1 MLVPL
6 VGVLAL
12 LAVII
17 FVSYFDSI
25 AQYALESA
33 SSSIPGRLQVKKFL
47 PTMSGVQMQGV
58 RWDLDEKDPFFV
70 ADRVDVT
77 IDHKALLRRDW
88 LVLIRHAMVIKPGL
102 RVTVAP
108 DGTLNLMKLLESDEE
123 PSKLDITQLRVVLE
137 WKEGWVLYNDRRDA
151 GFLYELSDWKGSAA
165 FPDGEILLLKTDA
178 HRKED
183 SSKFSF
189 EGEVSLLRPR
199 LSTTLNL
206 ARVDLLPF
214 AGFPGFGPGLTLV
227 QGMVNG
233 SIVVQGS
240 GETWDDVLA
249 SVFAVGKVEL
259 SDGLLAS
266 PLLPVDLKGLNGKVS
281 LLGREVST
289 SGFQGLAAGIPFRLE
304 GTADLDPEGEVTAR
318 LAVARFS
325 LELLKPYLQN
335 PPPVSGEAEV
345 DVDVEGPVVDPNIS
359 GLARAYNLH
368 YQDQVVP
375 KASSRFLKTG
385 EIVYLSEVQAETAA
399 GKVTGEGWLFL
410 GEKPRILFA
419 LQGQGTNPSA
429 LMPDLAES
437 ADFRVRVLGTLDDP
451 MLYGQGELRGLG
463 SWGQGISSAGG
474 QFYFK
479 GQELMLLDGL
489 AFKGGSS
496 VRVPV
501 ASVNIESRQVD
512 GIVRTDGFS
521 LADVPGLQGVSGYV
535 SGEAVVSAD
544 LSGSTPQIV
553 AQGQLTDGTFSSGGL
568 TASSASG
575 AFAFDGAQM
584 IIPDASASVEGGRVN
599 LAGVFDTRNNGLAF
613 SARADGMNLAA
624 LGLPGESASMI
635 GSISGQLGGQLGVYG
650 YAESARGKAALSGF
664 QRANGTLGAVAW
676 VDAPIPGQED
686 SNMQATVVAG
696 GTLDRMNLE
705 YNGQAQAPVLSSVGP
720 LDVMGSATLADK
732 VLTVHPTLVAARDE
746 NGNAEPARYL
756 TYSGEAYPFFGPL
769 LAGPL
774 KQVVVEEQAVPTR
787 RSLSLAGK
795 ADLARESLDFR
806 FQLRSAGLQELADQP
821 LGSDPDSASLNET
834 LPFDVLSGFGSVQGI
849 LSGTFRAPRLQAD
862 YDVPWLLLANGYENR
877 HVLSSKGRV
886 SMNGPA
892 LNIDAAAVS
901 ETPFDGRLTGAPKAL
916 YNLASQMTGML
927 AARGKVEAS
936 GRFDLR
942 LATAGFDASFLSLV
956 APSTYLSY
964 LPYGRLATENLHIWG
979 TATSPSLAGAV
990 RLLQGGLYMA
1000 GESFP
1005 FQVASLDFNSEGG
1018 KTRIDNLVVQAPGL
1032 NVSGYGQRD
1041 ANGDLSGEI
1050 SARDI
1055 DLAELRRL
1063 GPPLSGLGG
1072 RADAALALEGNWPR
1086 QPRIEVALN
1095 GRDLTWNPA
1104 AVGGMAAT
1112 LPIEELA
1119 LGHFGE
1125 DGQTLA
1131 SGLTITQDD
1140 IGLRMELPSQGLRF
1154 RTVAN
1159 GLSLEAEGAVRFPG
1173 GLPDLRMFKTFS
1185 DWKGYFISANGPDLG
1200 APGAPF
1206 RASMQN
1212 MTFAELAR
1220 YMGTTAPPYRAK
1232 TSAAVALEG
1241 QWWRDHKR
1249 EATGNLPSYQLD
1261 LQELTFEGDRG
1272 GKASGFDLQESAHLA
1287 YQRQGDAG
1295 YLTLENLGLGFFS
1308 GPSPLG
1314 SSVGAVAGNL
1324 VARPLAQAT
1333 PDPTPGAEVSS
1344 RQGSLQAEAKL
1355 ALTQLPEAKPNSSFH
1370 LGAVDIPLGNLAF
1383 LLPEA
1388 ITLDGLVESI
1398 EVNLD
1403 GLLPAPRLDAT
1414 ALVTNL
1420 AVGPLR
1426 EMALRGRLTGQAE
1439 GENGYTLS
1447 LGDLADPAVTLTF
1460 GKADAADH
1468 RLQAEG
1474 TATLLWRRVLP
1485 LNPDR
1490 LGLFANGLEVDSNSP
1505 IDLASQVVD
1514 KNLRIIADAVPGEEQ
1529 ARGDL
1534 TASLAVDGTL
1544 GYPEF
1549 EGKANL
1555 ANGQFRSRRY
1565 GNFENLQLD
1574 AQVERIS
1581 RDEAEPSEV
1590 LDAQSSGFLTR
1601 FSLPKFDGTLGGK
1614 PFFASGKT
1622 EFAGLAPTY
1631 LNMNFVGEALPVQ
1644 LPDLFTGTADVDM
1657 ELRGRMNRVDGK
1669 PALSPVILGTI
1680 VIPKGDF
1687 ELPLSAVSSGGEGGL
1702 ALPLDYDITL
1712 DLGQEFFVRLL
1723 DSSVR
1728 AVGEL
1733 RVISKD
1739 GKPEVYGRTEL
1750 SRGLIRIPFYDAS
1763 FRIRQG
1769 VAYFEGPMI
1778 PRLEA
1783 VEAIADLGSYRIVA
1797 RVEGTYPDKL
1807 SVQLFSDPPLPQS
1820 ELSRLVVLGGLPGQ
1834 FSGVNDP
1841 NQGGSSL
1848 SALSGTGVS
1857 FLSGMLTNR
1866 LTEQLGRVLLLSE
1879 VSFDYIPPA
1888 SYVIKLAKAI
1898 DPNDTFLLT
1907 LTRVIRDNGI
1917 NEQLYG
1923 VEWRLSPTFLT
1934 RIAMDQ
1940 YNQMRFWVQSINRF

>member
-6 VGVLAL
+6 VVVLAL

-88 LVLIRHAMVIKPGL
+88 LVLIQHAMVVKPGL
-102 RVTVAP
+102 RVTVDP
-108 DGTLNLMKLLESDEE
+108 EGNLNLMKLLESDGE
-123 PSKLDITQLRVVLE
+123 PQKLDIKQLRVVLE
-137 WKEGWVLYNDRRDA
+137 WSDGWVLYNDRRDA

-165 FPDGEILLLKTDA
+165 FPDGEVLLLKTDA

-189 EGEVSLLRPR
+189 EGEVSLIRPR

-227 QGMVNG
+227 QGVVNG
-233 SIVVQGS
+233 SVVVQGS
-240 GETWDDVLA
+240 GETWDEVLT
-249 SVFAVGKVEL
+249 SVFAVGKMEL

-266 PLLPVDLKGLNGKVS
+266 PMLPVDLKGMNGKVN

-289 SGFQGLAAGIPFRLE
+289 SGFEGKAAGIPFRLE
-304 GTADLDPEGEVTAR
+304 GTADLDPAGEVTAR

-325 LELLKPYLQN
+325 LDLLKPYLQN
-335 PPPVSGEAEV
+335 PPEVTGEAEV
-345 DVDVEGPVVDPNIS
+345 QVDVEGPLADPNVS
-359 GLARAYNLH
+359 GLARAFDLR
-368 YQDQVVP
+368 YQDQTVP
-375 KASSRFLKTG
+375 RASSRFLKTG
-385 EIVYLSEVQAETAA
+385 NIVYLSEVQADTAA

-410 GEKPRILFA
+410 GEEPRILFA
-419 LQGQGTNPSA
+419 LQGTDTNPSA
-429 LMPDLAES
+429 LMPDLAAS
-437 ADFRVRVLGTLDDP
+437 ADFRVRVMGTLDDP
-451 MLYGQGELRGLG
+451 LLYGKGELRGLG
-463 SWGQGISSAGG
+463 SWGQGISSAEG

-496 VRVPV
+496 VSVPI
-501 ASVNIESRQVD
+501 ASVNIETRQVD
-512 GIVRTDGFS
+512 GIVSTNGFD

-535 SGEAVVSAD
+535 SGEAIVSAD
-544 LSGSTPQIV
+544 LSGSTPSIV
-553 AQGQLTDGTFSSGGL
+553 AQGQLTDGSFSSGGM
-568 TASSASG
+568 TASNASG

-584 IIPDASASVEGGRVN
+584 IIPDANANVEGGRVN
-599 LAGVFDTRNNGLAF
+599 VAGVFDTRNNALAF
-613 SARADGMNLAA
+613 SAKADGMNLGAF
-624 LGLPGESASMI
+624 GLPGESASMI
-635 GSISGQLGGQLGVYG
+635 GSVSGQLGGQIGLYG
-650 YAESARGKAALSGF
+650 YADSTRGKAAVSAF
-664 QRANGTLGAVAW
+664 QQPDGTVGAVAW
-676 VDAPIPGQED
+676 VDAPIPGQAD

-696 GTLDRMNLE
+696 GTLDRLNLE
-705 YNGQAQAPVLSSVGP
+705 YNGQAQAPLLSSVGP
-720 LDVMGSATLADK
+720 LDVMGSATLADR

-746 NGNAEPARYL
+746 NGVAEPARYI
-756 TYSGEAYPFFGPL
+756 TYSGSAYPFFGPL

-774 KQVVVEEQAVPTR
+774 EKVVVEEQAVPTS

-795 ADLARESLDFR
+795 ANLAKQSLDFR
-806 FQLRSAGLQELADQP
+806 FHLRSAGLDELANQP
-821 LGSDPDSASLNET
+821 LGSDPDAATINET

-849 LSGTFRAPRLQAD
+849 LTGTFSAPRLQAD

-877 HVLSSKGRV
+877 HAMSSKGRV
-886 SMNGPA
+886 SVSGPA
-892 LNIDAAAVS
+892 LKIEAAAVS
-901 ETPFDGRLTGAPKAL
+901 ETPFDGRLKGTPQAL
-916 YNLASQMTGML
+916 YNLASQVTGML
-927 AARGKVEAS
+927 AARGTVEGN

-942 LATAGFDASFLSLV
+942 LATAGFKSSFLSLV
-956 APSTYLSY
+956 APSTYQAY
-964 LPYGRLATENLHIWG
+964 LPYGRLATENLRVWG
-979 TATSPSLAGAV
+979 TAASPSLAGAV
-990 RLLQGGLYMA
+990 RLLQGGLYLA
-1000 GESFP
+1000 GEPFP
-1005 FQVASLDFNSEGG
+1005 FQTASLDFSSQGG
-1018 KTRIDNLVVQAPGL
+1018 RTRIDNLVVQAPGL
-1032 NVSGYGQRD
+1032 NVTGYGQKD
-1041 ANGDLSGEI
+1041 ANGDLSGQI
-1050 SARDI
+1050 AARDI

-1063 GPPLSGLGG
+1063 GPPLSGLSG
-1072 RADAALALEGNWPR
+1072 RADAAVQLEGNWPR
-1086 QPRIEVALN
+1086 QPRLEVAFN
-1095 GRDLTWNPA
+1095 GRDLTWNPGA
-1104 AVGGMAAT
+1104 LGGMAAS
-1112 LPIEELA
+1112 LPIEEFA
-1119 LGHFGE
+1119 LGHFSD
-1125 DGQTLA
+1125 DGQSLA
-1131 SGLTITQDD
+1131 TGLTVTQDD
-1140 IGLRMELPSQGLRF
+1140 LGLRMELPSRGLRF
-1154 RTVAN
+1154 RTVAG

-1185 DWKGYFISANGPDLG
+1185 DWKGYFISANGPELG
-1200 APGAPF
+1200 KPGAPF
-1206 RASMQN
+1206 RASMEN

-1220 YMGTTAPPYRAK
+1220 YAGRSAPPYRASS
-1232 TSAAVALEG
+1232 SATVALEG

-1249 EATGNLPSYQLD
+1249 ESTNNLPHYRVD
-1261 LQELTFEGDRG
+1261 LGALSFEGDRA
-1272 GKASGFDLQESAHLA
+1272 GKASGFELQEPAGLA
-1287 YQRQGDAG
+1287 YQREGEAG
-1295 YLTLENLGLGFFS
+1295 FLTLENLGLGFFS

-1314 SSVGAVAGNL
+1314 STVGAIAGAT
-1324 VARPLAQAT
+1324 VARPLALSA
-1333 PDPTPGAEVSS
+1333 PVAKDDPTASS
-1344 RQGSLQAEAKL
+1344 RQGSLQAEARL

-1388 ITLDGLVESI
+1388 FTLDGLVESI

-1426 EMALRGRLTGQAE
+1426 EMTLRGRLAGQDN
-1439 GENGYTLS
+1439 GENGYTIS
-1447 LGDLADPAVTLTF
+1447 LGDVADPSVVLNF
-1460 GKADAADH
+1460 GAADSADH

-1474 TATLLWRRVLP
+1474 SATLLWRRVSP

-1490 LGLFANGLEVDSNSP
+1490 LGLFTNGLEIDSSSP
-1505 IDLASQVVD
+1505 VDLAAQVVD

-1534 TASLAVDGTL
+1534 TASLSVDGTL
-1544 GYPEF
+1544 SYPEF

-1574 AQVERIS
+1574 AQVERIT
-1581 RDEAEPSEV
+1581 REDAEPGEV
-1590 LDAQSSGFLTR
+1590 LEAQSSGFLTR

-1614 PFFASGKT
+1614 PFFASGKA
-1622 EFAGLAPTY
+1622 EFAGLAATY
-1631 LNMNFVGEALPVQ
+1631 LNMNFVGEALPIQ
-1644 LPDLFTGTADVDM
+1644 LPDLFTGTADVDL
-1657 ELRGRMNRVDGK
+1657 ELRGRMTREEGR
-1669 PALSPVILGTI
+1669 PALSPVVLGTI
-1680 VIPKGDF
+1680 VIPRGEF
-1687 ELPLSAVSSGGEGGL
+1687 ELPLSAASSGGEGL
-1702 ALPLDYDITL
+1702 ALPLDYDITM
-1712 DLGQEFFVRLL
+1712 DLGQEFYVRLL
-1723 DSSVR
+1723 DSTVR

-1733 RVISKD
+1733 RIVSND
-1739 GKPEVYGRTEL
+1739 GKPELYGRTEL

-1841 NQGGSSL
+1841 NQSGSSL
-1848 SALSGTGVS
+1848 SALSGSGVS

-1888 SYVIKLAKAI
+1888 SYVIKLAKAL

-1923 VEWRLSPTFLT
+1923 IEWRLTQTFLT
-1934 RIAMDQ
+1934 RVAMDQ
-1940 YNQMRFWVQSINRF
+1940 YNQMRFWIQSINRF